1 MKKSDDTR
9 RRILDAS
16 AKMFRRK
23 GYDTTTLKDIAKIVK
38 VRAPAIYYYFDSKEQ
53 LLEEILNIGIDRI
66 HDAVLDAVTEPAAE
80 ASHRERI
87 EAAIQ
92 AHLTTLLRHS
102 DYTAANIINYHLAP
116 KKIRKR
122 HLIRRERYNDCWRLL
137 LQEAQQAGEI
147 EASVDLHHLRLFL
160 LSALFWTHEWYRT
173 EDEPIEA
180 MAKRISGV
188 LFDGIGG
195 TKAK

>member
-1 MKKSDDTR
+1 
-9 RRILDAS
+9 
-16 AKMFRRK
+16 MFRRK
-23 GYDTTTLKDIAKIVK
+23 GYDSTTLKDIADIVK

-53 LLEEILNIGIDRI
+53 LLEEVLNIGIDRI
-66 HDAVLDAVTEPAAE
+66 HDAVQGAVAGSAADC
-80 ASHRERI
+80 SHRERI
-87 EAAIQ
+87 GTAIQ

-122 HLIRRERYNDCWRLL
+122 HLLRREKYNDCWRVL
-137 LQEAQQAGEI
+137 LQEAQDAGEI
-147 EASVDLHHLRLFL
+147 EAAVDLDHLRLFL
-160 LSALFWTHEWYRT
+160 LSALFWTHEWYRK
-173 EDEPIEA
+173 EDEPIEE

-195 TKAK
+195 TKVR